1 MKVNIIAAVLLTT
14 LALATNAQENKN
26 ADTVIVPLANTSK
39 IIFIVKDRSDL
50 EILKHYNFQ
59 DMFSDIFKRI
69 EESDTL
75 KKDSANSS
83 VASSEDTEDWNTS
96 STGDT
101 GDTGDDNNNDWEH
114 RRHGRIGR
122 TWQSTNVDLGTNNF
136 LSNGKFPDGGQ
147 LYAVRPWGSWNIA
160 VNSVQRTRLGKNFF
174 MEWALGAS
182 WYNFK
187 FENDA
192 IMMQK
197 DELGVHFIEDTR
209 DVDHKKSKLNATYI
223 NASLVPMLDFG
234 DRGRKPRVWDGYGS
248 EFRIGIGPYVG
259 YRISSKSK
267 LVYEDKGNKEK
278 EKDRDSYYLNN
289 IRYGV
294 RLQLGFRS
302 TDFFFNYDLNN
313 LFADNKGPKVNAIS
327 FGVIF

>member
-1 MKVNIIAAVLLTT
+1 
-14 LALATNAQENKN
+14 
-26 ADTVIVPLANTSK
+26 
-39 IIFIVKDRSDL
+39 
-50 EILKHYNFQ
+50 
-59 DMFSDIFKRI
+59 
-69 EESDTL
+69 
-75 KKDSANSS
+75 
-83 VASSEDTEDWNTS
+83 
-96 STGDT
+96 
-101 GDTGDDNNNDWEH
+101 
-114 RRHGRIGR
+114 
-122 TWQSTNVDLGTNNF
+122 
-136 LSNGKFPDGGQ
+136 LSGGKFPDGGQ
-147 LYAVRPWGSWNIA
+147 SYAVRPWGSWNVA

-197 DELGVHFIEDTR
+197 DELGVHFIPDTR
-209 DVDHKKSKLNATYI
+209 NVDHKKSKLSATYI

-234 DRGRKPRVWDGYGS
+234 DRGRKPRVWDGYGN

-259 YRISSKSK
+259 YRIASKSK
-267 LVYEDKGNKEK
+267 LVYEDKGSKEK